1 MTRWR
6 LAGGLVG
13 AWAEHNAWV
22 GGAALPAPVDSAEA
36 ATGAGTGDTAVLI
49 GDSGSS
55 SEALA
60 WVLDTDADVW

>member
-6 LAGGLVG
+6 LAGGLGG
-13 AWAEHNAWV
+13 AGAVHSKFV
-22 GGAALPAPVDSAEA
+22 GGAVPVLADA
-36 ATGAGTGDTAVLI
+36 ADAGAGTGDTASLI

-55 SEALA
+55 SEAVA